1 MADGTIYR
9 ILEKLLVLNGER
21 ISYRALNVEHIGSV
35 YETMMGFR
43 LETASGRSIAI
54 RAAKKHGA
62 PSTINLE
69 ELLDETPAGRAKWI
83 QDRTDRKV
91 TPRIRSEVRTAE
103 TLDAIHAS
111 LDSIVDKN
119 ATPDLIS
126 EGTMILQP
134 SPERRRSGSHYTPRS
149 LTEPIVRRTLEPV
162 LKRIQGKHGKQPLPE
177 QILALRV
184 CDPATGSG
192 AFLVETCRQLG
203 SALVDAWHAH
213 GEVYMGT
220 SREDEITFARRSV
233 AQKCLYG
240 VDRNPT
246 AVDLTKLSLWLITLS
261 RHLPL
266 TFIDH
271 SIRHGDSLV
280 GLTLQQIEAFHWK
293 ADQSRLQ
300 EGFESIEVRQTIER
314 AKTLREIIQ
323 DPPEGTSE
331 LQLREYE
338 TRASMMTD
346 RIRLFGDLVIV
357 AFLEVSRSTDRE
369 ILRLKYAESVFSGT
383 ANRFKSKLA
392 QLRHT
397 EPPIAQFHWE
407 AEFPEVF
414 WRSNPGFDVIVGNP
428 PFAGKN
434 TLAAGNAS
442 GYLEWLKTL
451 HPESHGNSDVVAHF
465 FRRAFNLIRTGGTF
479 GLIATNTVAQGD
491 TRTTGLRWICNNG
504 GTIYHATRRLRW
516 PGSAAVIVS
525 NVHIMKSYAPSSLYL
540 DGRTVGFISAFLFH
554 NQSNENPETLQSNKD
569 KSFQGDTLLGMGFTF
584 DDTDTKGVAT
594 SIARMEDLVSTD
606 ERNAQ
611 VVQPYIGGREV
622 NSNPSQMHHRYV
634 INFRN
639 YPLRRDIMTEKWEDA
654 DHIQRE
660 HWLKSGI
667 VPEDYP
673 GSVAADWPDLLAIV
687 ERKVKP
693 VRISLSQVNSSNR
706 DVARRW
712 WQFARYRVSL
722 RNAIDELDRVL
733 ALPLVSQHLAFTFLP
748 SRVVFSNKL
757 YVFSLNSYRAFCILQ
772 SRVHEIWA
780 RFFGSSLG
788 DGLSYANTDCFET
801 FPLPSE
807 WQYSTVTELAGKSYF
822 EYRGSVMIQNSEGMT
837 STYNR
842 FHDPDER
849 GSDIVHLRSLHEAM
863 DRATLDAYGWSDI
876 STHCE
881 FVLDYEIDEAESRNK
896 KKPYRYRW
904 PEDVRDEVLGRLLEL
919 NATQGTEQKRS
930 QRT

>member
-1 MADGTIYR
+1 M
-9 ILEKLLVLNGER
+9 LNGER

-213 GEVYMGT
+213 GEVYKGT
-220 SREDEITFARRSV
+220 SREDEITLARRRV

-261 RHLPL
+261 RDLPL

-271 SIRHGDSLV
+271 SVRHGDSLV
-280 GLTLQQIEAFHWK
+280 GLTLQQIETFHWK
-293 ADQSRLQ
+293 ADQSRIQ
-300 EGFESIEVRQTIER
+300 QGFESIELRQTIER
-314 AKTLREIIQ
+314 AKALREMIQ

-338 TRASMMTD
+338 ASASLMTD
-346 RIRLFGDLVIV
+346 KIRLFGDLIIV
-357 AFLEVSRSTDRE
+357 AFLEESRPTGRE
-369 ILRLKYAESVFSGT
+369 RLRLKYAESVFSGT
-383 ANRFKSKLA
+383 ANKFKDKLA
-392 QLRHT
+392 QFRHAD
-397 EPPIAQFHWE
+397 PPIAQFHWE

-414 WRSNPGFDVIVGNP
+414 WRSNPGFNLIVGNP

-434 TLAAGNAS
+434 TLTAGNVS

-465 FRRAFNLIRTGGTF
+465 FRRAYSLIRTGGTF

-525 NVHIMKSYAPSSLYL
+525 NVHIMKGDKPSYFHL
-540 DGRTVGFISAFLFH
+540 DGATVKYISAFLFH
-554 NQSNENPETLQSNKD
+554 DGSNDDPVRLKANRNQ
-569 KSFQGDTLLGMGFTF
+569 SFQGNILVGMGFTF
-584 DDTDTKGVAT
+584 DDTDTRGVAT
-594 SIARMEDLVSTD
+594 PMAEMQRILDVD
-606 ERNAQ
+606 KKNAQ
-611 VVQPYIGGREV
+611 IVHPYIGGKEV
-622 NSNPSQMHHRYV
+622 NSSPTQTPHRYV
-634 INFRN
+634 INFRD
-639 YPLRRDIMTEKWEDA
+639 YPLRREESDSTWKNSDWS
-654 DHIQRE
+654 QRKT
-660 HWLKSGI
+660 WLENGI
-667 VPEDYP
+667 VPLDYP
-673 GSVAADWPDLLAIV
+673 SPVAADWPELLSIV
-687 ERKVKP
+687 ERRVKP
-693 VRISLSQVNSSNR
+693 GRLALPQTSSWNR
-706 DVARRW
+706 DFARRW
-712 WQFARYRVSL
+712 WQFAIYRVNL
-722 RNAIDELDRVL
+722 HKAIRGLSSVL
-733 ALPLVSQHLAFTFLP
+733 VLPRVSQHLVLTFL
-748 SRVVFSNKL
+748 SSHIVFSDQV
-757 YVFSLNSYRAFCILQ
+757 YVFALTSYADFGVLQ

-780 RFFGSSLG
+780 RFFGSTFG
-788 DGLSYANTDCFET
+788 DGLRYTNTDCFET
-801 FPLPSE
+801 FPLPLDPDALPSIE
-807 WQYSTVTELAGKSYF
+807 AAGRSYF
-822 EYRGSVMIQNSEGMT
+822 EYRSSLMVRYNEGMT
-837 STYNR
+837 KIYNR
-842 FHDPDER
+842 FHDPNER
-849 GSDIVHLRSLHEAM
+849 SPDIAHFRNLHEAM
-863 DRATLDAYGWSDI
+863 DRATLDAYGWFDI

-881 FVLDYEIDEAESRNK
+881 FFLDYSFDEIESRSQK
-896 KKPYRYRW
+896 RHYRFRW
-904 PEDVRDEVLGRLLEL
+904 PEDIRDEVLGRLLEL
-919 NATQGTEQKRS
+919 NARRGAE
-930 QRT
+930 